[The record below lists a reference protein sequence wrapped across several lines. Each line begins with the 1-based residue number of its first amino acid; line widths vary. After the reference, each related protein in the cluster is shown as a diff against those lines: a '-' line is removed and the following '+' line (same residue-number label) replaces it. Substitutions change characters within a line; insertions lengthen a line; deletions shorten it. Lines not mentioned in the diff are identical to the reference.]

1 MLYSNMPFCRV
12 TSLFAFASLLR
23 VSIAGYA
30 LTDSYERDN
39 FFDAF
44 TPFTE
49 SDPTAGFV
57 QYVDYAAAMQNKMI
71 GAVGNYGNATY
82 MGVDYNTTSDTG
94 RQSVRIT
101 SKATFTKGLFLADIA
116 HMPGGICGVWPAFWL
131 VGPNWPS
138 MGEID
143 IIEGVN
149 GATTNTMTLHT
160 SSGCSIQKSG
170 MSGTANYTDCDTNAP
185 DQPKNQGCGVL
196 STDTSNFGAGFNA
209 IGGGVYA
216 TEWTSDAISIWFFP
230 RTSIPADITAGNPDP
245 TTWGTPLANYAGNC
259 NIDSHFQNMNI
270 VFDTTFCGAWAGQ
283 VWTQGSCKEK
293 AATCEAYV
301 QENASVFVDA
311 YWLVNSV
318 RVFQEGSGGSRKRG
332 LRRAVGA

>member
-1 MLYSNMPFCRV
+1 MYSYRL
-12 TSLFAFASLLR
+12 TGLFTLATLLH

-30 LTDSYERDN
+30 LTDNYERDN

-49 SDPTAGFV
+49 ADPTAGFV
-57 QYVDYAAAMQNKMI
+57 QYVDYATAMENKMI

-94 RQSVRIT
+94 RQSVRLT
-101 SKATFTKGLFLADIA
+101 SKKAYNKGLFIADIA

-149 GATTNTMTLHT
+149 AASSNTMTLHT
-160 SSGCSIQKSG
+160 SSNCSIQKTG
-170 MSGTANYTDCDTNAP
+170 MSGMVNTTDCDTNAP
-185 DQPKNQGCGVL
+185 EQPKNAGCAVL
-196 STDTSNFGAGFNA
+196 SNSTSNFGQGFNA
-209 IGGGVYA
+209 MGGGVYA
-216 TEWTSDAISIWFFP
+216 TEWSSDAISIWFFP
-230 RTSIPADITAGNPDP
+230 RSSIPADITATTPDP
-245 TTWGTPLANYAGNC
+245 TNWGTPLANYAGGC
-259 NIDSHFQNMNI
+259 DIDSHFQNMNI

-283 VWTQGSCKEK
+283 VWTQGSCKAK
-293 AATCEAYV
+293 ADTCEAYV

-318 RVFQEGSGGSRKRG
+318 RVYEVGGGGSRRRG
-332 LRRAVGA
+332 VRREVGG

>member
-1 MLYSNMPFCRV
+1 MHSHGLSGFLAL
-12 TSLFAFASLLR
+12 TTFLR
-23 VSIAGYA
+23 VSIAGYV
-30 LTDSYERDN
+30 LTDTYERDN

-57 QYVDYAAAMQNKMI
+57 QFVGYAAAMENKMI

-82 MGVDYNTTSDTG
+82 MGVDYNSTTDTG

-101 SKATFTKGLFLADIA
+101 SKKAYNQGLFLADIA

-131 VGPNWPS
+131 VGPNWPA

-160 SSGCSIQKSG
+160 SAGCSITKDG
-170 MSGTANYTDCDTNAP
+170 MSGSANTTDCDTQAP
-185 DQPKNQGCGVL
+185 SQPKYAGCGVL
-196 STDTSNFGAGFNA
+196 STDTTNFGAGFNA

-216 TEWTSDAISIWFFP
+216 TEWTDQAISIWFFT
-230 RTSIPADITAGNPDP
+230 RQNITADIAATTTAPQKPSKG
-245 TTWGTPLANYAGNC
+245 GTPLARSTGDC
-259 NIDSHFQNMNI
+259 DIGSHFQNMNL

-283 VWTQGSCKEK
+283 DWTESSCQEK
-293 AATCEAYV
+293 AGTCEAFV
-301 QENASVFVDA
+301 RENPSAFTEA

-318 RVFQEGSGGSRKRG
+318 RVFEMGSSGRRRG
-332 LRRAVGA
+332 VRRG

>member
-1 MLYSNMPFCRV
+1 MHSHGLSGF
-12 TSLFAFASLLR
+12 FAFTTLLR
-23 VSIAGYA
+23 VSIAGYV
-30 LTDSYERDN
+30 LTDTYERDN

-57 QYVDYAAAMQNKMI
+57 QYVGYAAAMENKMI

-82 MGVDYNTTSDTG
+82 MGVDYNSTTDTG

-101 SKATFTKGLFLADIA
+101 SKKAYNKGLFLADIA

-131 VGPNWPS
+131 VGPNWPA

-149 GATTNTMTLHT
+149 GAQTNTMTLHT
-160 SSGCSIQKSG
+160 SPGCAISNAG
-170 MSGTANYTDCDTNAP
+170 MSGSANTTDCDTAAPNQAKNA
-185 DQPKNQGCGVL
+185 GCGVL
-196 STDTSNFGAGFNA
+196 SSDTTNFGAGFNA

-216 TEWTSDAISIWFFP
+216 TEWTDQAISIWFFP
-230 RTSIPADITAGNPDP
+230 RQNIPADIAAATSPSSSSSSPDP
-245 TTWGTPLANYAGNC
+245 SKWGTPLARYAGDC
-259 NIDSHFQNMNI
+259 DIDSHFQNMNL

-283 VWTQGSCKEK
+283 DWTASRCKEK
-293 AATCEAYV
+293 AGTCEA
-301 QENASVFVDA
+301 FVRQNPSAFTEA
-311 YWLVNSV
+311 YCWAI
-318 RVFQEGSGGSRKRG
+318 R
-332 LRRAVGA
+332 

>member
-1 MLYSNMPFCRV
+1 MHSHGL
-12 TSLFAFASLLR
+12 TSLFALTSLLR
-23 VSIAGYA
+23 VSIAGYV
-30 LTDSYERDN
+30 LTDTFERDN

-49 SDPTAGFV
+49 ADPTAGFV
-57 QYVDYAAAMQNKMI
+57 QYVDYAAAMENKMI

-101 SKATFTKGLFLADIA
+101 SKKSWNQGLFLADIA
-116 HMPGGICGVWPAFWL
+116 HMPGGICGVWPAWWM
-131 VGPNWPS
+131 VGSNWPAN
-138 MGEID
+138 GEID

-149 GATTNTMTLHT
+149 GATSNTMTLHT
-160 SSGCSIQKSG
+160 SSGCSITKTSPMTG
-170 MSGTANYTDCDTNAP
+170 SVNYTDCDTNAP

-196 STDTSNFGAGFNA
+196 SNDTSNFGQGFNA

-230 RTSIPADITAGNPDP
+230 RSAIPSDVAAASPDP
-245 TTWGTPLANYAGNC
+245 SKWGTPLALFKGEC
-259 NIDSHFQNMNI
+259 DFKEHFQNLQL

-283 VWTQGSCKEK
+283 VWTQGSCAQK

-301 QENASVFVDA
+301 KENAEVFVDA

-318 RVFQEGSGGSRKRG
+318 RVYQGGS
-332 LRRAVGA
+332 

>member
-1 MLYSNMPFCRV
+1 MLYSNMHICRL
-12 TSLFAFASLLR
+12 TSALAFATLLR

-30 LTDSYERDN
+30 LTDTYERDN

-44 TPFTE
+44 TPYTE
-49 SDPTAGFV
+49 ADPTAGFV

-82 MGVDYNTTSDTG
+82 MGVDYNATSDTG

-101 SKATFTKGLFLADIA
+101 SKASFNKGLFLADIA

-170 MSGTANYTDCDTNAP
+170 MSGNANYTDCDTNAP
-185 DQPKNQGCGVL
+185 EQPKNQGCGVL
-196 STDTSNFGAGFNA
+196 SNDTSNFGAGFNA

-230 RTSIPADITAGNPDP
+230 RTSIPADITAGTPDP
-245 TTWGTPLANYAGNC
+245 TKWGTPPR
-259 NIDSHFQNMNI
+259 
-270 VFDTTFCGAWAGQ
+270 
-283 VWTQGSCKEK
+283 E
-293 AATCEAYV
+293 
-301 QENASVFVDA
+301 
-311 YWLVNSV
+311 
-318 RVFQEGSGGSRKRG
+318 
-332 LRRAVGA
+332 LRWKLQHR